1 MQDFEGLGVF
11 YLGNPVDAATREKT
25 DRPLLYESKDLVTHA
40 VCVGMTG
47 SGKTGLC
54 IGLLEEAAI
63 DGTPAIVID
72 PKGDLANL
80 LLTFPELRAEDFRPW
95 INEDEARAKGLG
107 ADEFAKQQAELWKK
121 GLATSGQDGARIQKL
136 RDAVD
141 FTIYTPG
148 SDAGAR
154 LSILKSFDAPDG
166 KLAAEQEML
175 RDRIA
180 ATVTSL
186 LGLIGIDADP
196 IQSREHVLLSNI
208 FDAAWRDRRGLD
220 LAAIVTQIQNPPFQK
235 AGVMDLE
242 TFYPAK
248 ERFSLATAFN
258 GLLASPAFQSWLEG
272 PPLEIGAL
280 LHTESGKP
288 RVSILSIAHLSDAER
303 MFFVSL
309 LLNQVLDWVRS
320 QPGTS
325 SLRAL
330 LYMDEIFGYF
340 PPVANPPSKKP
351 LLTLLKQAR
360 ASGLGLVLATQN
372 PVDLDYKGLS
382 NTGTWF
388 IGRLQTERDKMRV
401 LEGLEGASN
410 DAHSRF
416 DHGEME
422 KILAGLGNRTF
433 LLNNVRESGPQLFQT
448 RWTLCYLRG
457 PMTRDQIRTLM
468 AAKRSPEAV
477 PEQEKASP
485 SKQAHANTAP
495 VLPPNIPQYFIPAT
509 AVGTCAYKPALVGAA
524 KLHYLDDK
532 QKLDES
538 RDVLMLVPITNGAA
552 AVDWTQAKALALGLD
567 ELEKEPA
574 DGAQFEDLPEAAAKA
589 KNYAIW
595 NKAFVTWLFQTQT
608 LDLFESAA
616 LDERSKPGETERDFR
631 IRLQQIAREQR
642 DRMAEALRQ
651 KYAPKMAAL
660 EERKRRAELA
670 AEQQKAQRNQSMIQ
684 AAVGVGA
691 GLLSAFMGRKAI
703 SVSNMNRA
711 ATAARQAG
719 RSWKEAQDVAQATE
733 NVEQIA
739 QQAAELEKQFEA
751 ELADRESKIDPATE
765 QFNTVSVRLKKA
777 NIEVKLVALAWSPQ

>member
-11 YLGNPVDAATREKT
+11 YLGNPVDLATREKA

-63 DGTPAIVID
+63 DGIPAIVID

-80 LLTFPELRAEDFRPW
+80 LLTFPSLRAEDFRPW
-95 INEDEARAKGLG
+95 INEDEARTKGLN
-107 ADEFAKQQAELWKK
+107 ADDFAKQQAELWQK
-121 GLATSGQDGARIQKL
+121 GLAAGGQDGARIQKL

-148 SDAGAR
+148 SAAGAR
-154 LSILKSFDAPDG
+154 ISILTSFDAPDAG
-166 KLAAEQEML
+166 LAADEEML
-175 RDRIA
+175 RDRIG

-186 LGLIGIDADP
+186 LGLVGINADP
-196 IQSREHVLLSNI
+196 IQSREHVLLANI
-208 FDAAWRDRRGLD
+208 FDAAWRDGHNLD
-220 LAAIVTQIQNPPFQK
+220 LAAIVTQIQTPPFQK

-248 ERFSLATAFN
+248 DRFSLAMAFN
-258 GLLASPAFQSWLEG
+258 GLLASPGFQSWLEG
-272 PPLEIGAL
+272 PPLEIGTL
-280 LHTESGKP
+280 LHTPEGKP

-309 LLNQVLDWVRS
+309 LLNQVLGWVRS
-320 QPGTS
+320 QPGTT

-401 LEGLEGASN
+401 LEGLEGASS
-410 DAHSRF
+410 DAHSHF
-416 DHGEME
+416 DRAEME

-433 LLNNVRESGPQLFQT
+433 LLNNVRASGPELFQT

-457 PMTRDQIRTLM
+457 PMTRDQIRVLM
-468 AAKRSPEAV
+468 APKQASKT
-477 PEQEKASP
+477 ASP
-485 SKQAHANTAP
+485 TEKSAPSGTYSTAAP
-495 VLPPNIPQYFIPAT
+495 VLPPDIPQYFVPAAST
-509 AVGTCAYKPALVGAA
+509 GPSNYKPALAGAA
-524 KLHYLDDK
+524 KLRYLDDK
-532 QKLDES
+532 QKLDET
-538 RDVLMLVPITNGAA
+538 RDVVMLVPIENGAA
-552 AVDWTQAKALALGLD
+552 AVDWSQAKSLDIALD

-574 DGAQFEDLPEAAAKA
+574 EGAQFEDLPGAAAKA

-595 NKAFVTWLFQTQT
+595 NKAFVTWLFQTQK
-608 LDLFESAA
+608 LDLFDSPA
-616 LDERSKPGETERDFR
+616 LGERSKPGETERDFR
-631 IRLQQIAREQR
+631 VRLQQTARERR
-642 DRMAEALRQ
+642 DGMAAELRQ
-651 KYAPKMAAL
+651 KYAPKLATL
-660 EERKRRAELA
+660 EERKRRAGLA
-670 AEQQKAQRNQSMIQ
+670 AEQQKAQRAQSMVQ
-684 AAVGVGA
+684 TAVSVGA
-691 GLLSAFMGRKAI
+691 GLLSAFMGRKAL
-703 SVSNMNRA
+703 SVTNMNKA

-719 RSWKEAQDVAQATE
+719 RSWKESQDVDQATD
-733 NVEQIA
+733 NVEQLA
-739 QQAAELEKQFEA
+739 QQAAELEKEFEA
-751 ELADRESKIDPATE
+751 ELAAQQSKIDPATE
-765 QFNTVSVRLKKA
+765 QFGTVSVRLKKA
-777 NIEVKLVALAWSPQ
+777 NIEVRLVALAWTPQ

>member
-11 YLGNPVDAATREKT
+11 YLGNPVDAATREKA

-63 DGTPAIVID
+63 DCIPAIVID

-80 LLTFPELRAEDFRPW
+80 LLTFPRLLAEDFRPW
-95 INEDEARAKGLG
+95 INEDEARTKGLD

-121 GLATSGQDGARIQKL
+121 GLAASGQDGARIQKL

-154 LSILKSFDAPDG
+154 LSILKSFDAPNA
-166 KLAAEQEML
+166 KLAADQEML

-186 LGLIGIDADP
+186 LGLIGINADP

-208 FDAAWRDRRGLD
+208 FDAAWRDGRGLD

-248 ERFSLATAFN
+248 ERFSLAMAFN
-258 GLLASPAFQSWLEG
+258 GLLASPGFQSWLEG
-272 PPLEIGAL
+272 PPLEVGAL
-280 LHTESGKP
+280 LHTEAGKP

-309 LLNQVLDWVRS
+309 VLNQVLGWVRS

-401 LEGLEGASN
+401 LEGLEGASS
-410 DAHSRF
+410 DAHSHF
-416 DHGEME
+416 DRGEME

-468 AAKRSPEAV
+468 AAKRSPETV
-477 PEQEKASP
+477 PAQEKTSP
-485 SKQAHANTAP
+485 SKQAHASAAP
-495 VLPPNIPQYFIPAT
+495 VLPPDIPQYFIPAT
-509 AVGTCAYKPALVGAA
+509 TVGTCAYKPALVGAA

-538 RDVLMLVPITNGAA
+538 RDVLMLVPIMKGAA
-552 AVDWTQAKALALGLD
+552 AVDWTQAKALTIGLD
-567 ELEKEPA
+567 ELEKEPC

-595 NKAFVTWLFQTQT
+595 NKGFVTWLFQTQT

-616 LDERSKPGETERDFR
+616 LGERSKPGETERDFR
-631 IRLQQIAREQR
+631 IRLQQTAREQR

-651 KYAPKMAAL
+651 KYAPKMAAF

-670 AEQQKAQRNQSMIQ
+670 AEQQKAQHNQSMIQ
-684 AAVGVGA
+684 TAVSVGA

-703 SVSNMNRA
+703 SVTNMNKA

-733 NVEQIA
+733 NVKQIA

-765 QFNTVSVRLKKA
+765 QFNAVSVRLKKA

>member
-1 MQDFEGLGVF
+1 
-11 YLGNPVDAATREKT
+11 
-25 DRPLLYESKDLVTHA
+25 
-40 VCVGMTG
+40 
-47 SGKTGLC
+47 
-54 IGLLEEAAI
+54 
-63 DGTPAIVID
+63 
-72 PKGDLANL
+72 
-80 LLTFPELRAEDFRPW
+80 
-95 INEDEARAKGLG
+95 
-107 ADEFAKQQAELWKK
+107 
-121 GLATSGQDGARIQKL
+121 
-136 RDAVD
+136 
-141 FTIYTPG
+141 
-148 SDAGAR
+148 
-154 LSILKSFDAPDG
+154 
-166 KLAAEQEML
+166 
-175 RDRIA
+175 
-180 ATVTSL
+180 
-186 LGLIGIDADP
+186 
-196 IQSREHVLLSNI
+196 
-208 FDAAWRDRRGLD
+208 
-220 LAAIVTQIQNPPFQK
+220 
-235 AGVMDLE
+235 
-242 TFYPAK
+242 
-248 ERFSLATAFN
+248 
-258 GLLASPAFQSWLEG
+258 
-272 PPLEIGAL
+272 
-280 LHTESGKP
+280 
-288 RVSILSIAHLSDAER
+288 
-303 MFFVSL
+303 
-309 LLNQVLDWVRS
+309 
-320 QPGTS
+320 
-325 SLRAL
+325 
-330 LYMDEIFGYF
+330 
-340 PPVANPPSKKP
+340 
-351 LLTLLKQAR
+351 
-360 ASGLGLVLATQN
+360 
-372 PVDLDYKGLS
+372 
-382 NTGTWF
+382 
-388 IGRLQTERDKMRV
+388 MRV